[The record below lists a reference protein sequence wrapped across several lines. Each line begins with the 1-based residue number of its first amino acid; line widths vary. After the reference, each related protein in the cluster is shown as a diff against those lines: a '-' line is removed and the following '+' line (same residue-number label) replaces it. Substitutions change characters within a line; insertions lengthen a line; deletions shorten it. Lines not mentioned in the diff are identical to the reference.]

1 MRRTRLLVFLAFTV
15 PAMMLPSC
23 ASSVRQPQRATSSV
37 ASIPVD
43 SPLTGCVDPTPAK
56 PEPIDTNLARDF
68 AGGRV
73 QQAVVLDG
81 GAFRA
86 DPAPR
91 NAAPRISAA
100 LAFCNLLAGA
110 TIQNYTV
117 IEAAREHGMSFGLG
131 VLTVADTVLKTTP
144 QSYLVGGRPRTAT
157 LQSYHRQLAWIAVTK
172 PDLQTSCPG
181 NAPAPAPAQKILP
194 GYQILAIDADTG
206 AAGIVYATKTNAAC
220 GFPGYQ
226 PSSVAPAVE
235 RVSVPWTLIKRGPG
249 TQSAAITYQPRPCD
263 SRDLNLFGFGPTA
276 QPAAFADRDNPAR
289 VNIVLH
295 RILTS
300 CGPAATVPVLL
311 RSSDLKTDLPQH
323 LIHAPVGAEDI
334 AQPS

>member
-1 MRRTRLLVFLAFTV
+1 MRHTWLLICLAFTV
-15 PAMMLPSC
+15 LAMMLAGC
-23 ASSVRQPQRATSSV
+23 ASSVRQSQRATSSV

-43 SPLTGCVDPTPAK
+43 SPLAPCVDPTPAK

-73 QQAVVLDG
+73 QHAVVFDG
-81 GAFRA
+81 GAFWA

-110 TIQNYTV
+110 TIQNDTV
-117 IEAAREHGMSFGLG
+117 IEAVHEHGMSFGLG

-144 QSYLVGGRPRTAT
+144 QSYPVGGRPRTAT
-157 LQSYHRQLAWIAVTK
+157 LQPYHRRLAWIAVTK
-172 PDLQTSCPG
+172 PDLHTSCPG
-181 NAPAPAPAQKILP
+181 NAPATRPAQQVLP

-206 AAGIVYATKTNAAC
+206 AAGIIYATKTNAAC

-226 PSSVAPAVE
+226 PACVAPAVE
-235 RVSVPWTLIKRGPG
+235 RVSVPWRLIKRGPG
-249 TQSAAITYQPRPCD
+249 THSAAITYQPRPCD

-276 QPAAFADRDNPAR
+276 QPAAFADQDNPAR
-289 VNIVLH
+289 VNIVLP
-295 RILTS
+295 RVLTS
-300 CGPAATVPVLL
+300 CGPAATVPALL
-311 RSSDLKTDLPQH
+311 RSSGVKTDLPQH
-323 LIHAPVGAEDI
+323 LIDAPAGAEDI